1 MPQPV
6 KPNNNPAKAD
16 LDRVRFDPGKDKPD
30 PVRDSAPDEDSF
42 SPDRARGRNAPVAA
56 LADAILLMVL
66 A

>member
-16 LDRVRFDPGKDKPD
+16 PVRGRFDPVRDKPD
-30 PVRDSAPDEDSF
+30 PVRD
-42 SPDRARGRNAPVAA
+42 RGHNAPVAA
-56 LADAILLMVL
+56 LAGVIHLKDL